1 MNKGENIVIEQAVS
15 KFFDERKEIWMKK
28 NQKASMSDDEV
39 LELQEKCN
47 EAFTLEEWLP
57 SASRRA
63 GQMSISTHPCTFSHP
78 SARRNKNGDV
88 TPIIAD
94 VALANDG
101 LLRSGNIE
109 VQSDALGNAAA
120 LDVYKF
126 LNLVMS
132 DGKKLIEHI
141 EVESKFARSLLK
153 IKSSEYAH
161 LRDGFL
167 EMVSSSEV
175 LVTSGKIKQ
184 VYFPVE
190 SNYHQLSILSNSGI
204 IYHLKKRID
213 TIRFGDEV
221 KEAREKRKKEE
232 FSELGY
238 SEIYDLTTIGYGGTK
253 PQNISVLNSQN
264 GGKAYQLR
272 SMPPELKRREI
283 HFPKRNFFQDSLRW
297 WEVSKFFDALYR
309 VYSVDYNNVN
319 IRNGRIY
326 RYEQLMDKIVEKMWD
341 IRSVSS
347 EQYYEPNSKLKSH
360 QKIWLCHEY
369 EKESESE
376 DAWLDKL
383 EKEITVWIVKSY
395 EKRVNKQGFKLG
407 TEERKDI
414 VKVVREHREALR

>member
-1 MNKGENIVIEQAVS
+1 MNKGENIVTEQAVS

-57 SASRRA
+57 SASKRA
-63 GQMSISTHPCTFSHP
+63 GQMSIATHPCTFSHP

-94 VALANDG
+94 MSLANDG
-101 LLRSGNIE
+101 LLRSGNVE
-109 VQSDALGNAAA
+109 VKSDALGNAAA

-126 LNLVMS
+126 LNLVMG

-141 EVESKFARSLLK
+141 KAESEFAKSLLN
-153 IKSSEYAH
+153 IKSSTYGH

-167 EMVSSSEV
+167 EMVSSSEI
-175 LVTSGKIKQ
+175 LVTSSKIKQ

-190 SNYHQLSILSNSGI
+190 SDYHQLSILSNSGI

-232 FSELGY
+232 FSDSGY

-264 GGKAYQLR
+264 GGKAHLLR
-272 SMPPELKRREI
+272 SVPPTLESRKI
-283 HFPKRNFFQDSLRW
+283 HFPKRNFFQETLHW
-297 WEVSKFFDALYR
+297 WEVSEIFDALYR

-326 RYEQLMDKIVEKMWD
+326 RYEQLMDKIVEKMWAV
-341 IRSVSS
+341 RSVSS

-360 QKIWLCHEY
+360 QKVWICHEHEEER
-369 EKESESE
+369 EKE
-376 DAWLDKL
+376 DVWLDKL
-383 EKEITVWIVKSY
+383 EKEIALWILKSY
-395 EKRVNKQGFKLG
+395 EKRVNKKGFKLG
-407 TEERKDI
+407 LAERDDI
-414 VKVVREHREALR
+414 AKVVSEHREALR

>member
-1 MNKGENIVIEQAVS
+1 MNKGENIVTEQAVF

-47 EAFTLEEWLP
+47 EAFTLKEWLS

-88 TPIIAD
+88 TPLIAD

-101 LLRSGNIE
+101 LLRSGNVE

-141 EVESKFARSLLK
+141 EAESKFAKSLLK
-153 IKSSEYAH
+153 IKSSEYKH

-167 EMVSSSEV
+167 EMVSSSKV

-190 SNYHQLSILSNSGI
+190 SDYHQLSILSNSGI

-213 TIRFGDEV
+213 TMRFGDEV

-272 SMPPELKRREI
+272 SMPPVLKRREI

-341 IRSVSS
+341 IRLVSK

-360 QKIWLCHEY
+360 QKIWLCNEY
-369 EKESESE
+369 EKERESE

>member
-1 MNKGENIVIEQAVS
+1 MTEQAVS
-15 KFFDERKEIWMKK
+15 KFFEERKEIWIKK
-28 NQKASMSDDEV
+28 NQKASMFDDEV

-47 EAFTLEEWLP
+47 KLFTLEEWLP
-57 SASRRA
+57 SASKRA

-94 VALANDG
+94 VALAHDG
-101 LLRSGNIE
+101 LLRSGNVE

-126 LNLVMS
+126 LNLEMS

-141 EVESKFARSLLK
+141 EAESKFAKSLLK
-153 IKSSEYAH
+153 INSIKYEY
-161 LRDGFL
+161 LKDGFL
-167 EMVSSSEV
+167 EMVSSSSV

-190 SNYHQLSILSNSGI
+190 SDYHQLSILSNSGI

-213 TIRFGDEV
+213 TMRFGDEV

-264 GGKAYQLR
+264 GGKAYLLR
-272 SMPPELKRREI
+272 SMPPVLKRREI
-283 HFPKRNFFQDSLRW
+283 YFPKRNFFQDSLRW
-297 WEVSKFFDALYR
+297 WEVSKIFDALYR
-309 VYSVDYNNVN
+309 VYAIDYNNVN
-319 IRNGRIY
+319 IRNGRKY
-326 RYEQLMDKIVEKMWD
+326 RYEKLMDKIVEKMWD
-341 IRSVSS
+341 IRSVSE

-369 EKESESE
+369 EKERESE
-376 DAWLDKL
+376 DTWLDKL

-414 VKVVREHREALR
+414 SKVVNEHREALR

>member
-1 MNKGENIVIEQAVS
+1 MNKGENIVTEQAVS
-15 KFFDERKEIWMKK
+15 EFFDERKEIWMKK

-39 LELQEKCN
+39 LELQERCN
-47 EAFTLEEWLP
+47 EAFSLEEWLP
-57 SASRRA
+57 SASKRA

-94 VALANDG
+94 VPSANDG
-101 LLRSGNIE
+101 LLRSGNVE

-126 LNLVMS
+126 LNLILS

-141 EVESKFARSLLK
+141 EVESNFAKSLLK
-153 IKSSEYAH
+153 IKSAEYKH
-161 LRDGFL
+161 LRDGFMQ
-167 EMVSSSEV
+167 MVSSSKV
-175 LVTSGKIKQ
+175 LVTSAKIKQ

-190 SNYHQLSILSNSGI
+190 DDYHQLSILSNSGI
-204 IYHLKKRID
+204 IYYLKKRID
-213 TIRFGDEV
+213 NMRFSDEV
-221 KEAREKRKKEE
+221 KEIRQKRKKGEC
-232 FSELGY
+232 SDKGY

-253 PQNISVLNSQN
+253 PRNISVLNSQN
-264 GGKAYQLR
+264 GGKAYLLR
-272 SMPPELKRREI
+272 SMPPLLQKREL

-297 WEVSKFFDALYR
+297 WEVSEIFDALYR

-319 IRNGRIY
+319 IRKGRIY
-326 RYEQLMDKIVEKMWD
+326 RYEQLMDKIVEKMWAV
-341 IRSVSS
+341 RLVSD
-347 EQYYEPNSKLKSH
+347 EQYFEENSKLKSH
-360 QKIWLCHEY
+360 QKIWLSHKYIEER
-369 EKESESE
+369 EKE

-414 VKVVREHREALR
+414 AKVVNEHREALR